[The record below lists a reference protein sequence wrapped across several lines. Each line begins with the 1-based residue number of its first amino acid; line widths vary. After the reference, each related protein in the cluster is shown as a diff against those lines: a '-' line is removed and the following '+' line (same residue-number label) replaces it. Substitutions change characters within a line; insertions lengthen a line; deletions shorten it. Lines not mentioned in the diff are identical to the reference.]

1 MAHFVYMMILGLI
14 AGAVVRL
21 LRSWSDA
28 GDWLMSLILGMAGAF
43 LGGIMA
49 NFMGLSL
56 GGLSISTGI
65 VILLS
70 LLGASVLLIGY
81 EVFAEYYG
89 EYDDDY
95 DDDDYY
101 DDDDDYD
108 EDDDEKWHR

>member
-56 GGLSISTGI
+56 GGLSIGTGI

-89 EYDDDY
+89 EYDDD
-95 DDDDYY
+95 DEDYY
-101 DDDDDYD
+101 DDEDYDD
-108 EDDDEKWHR
+108 EDDQQWHR